1 MTSPG
6 RQTADSNQTG
16 KVWLVGAGP
25 GDPGLIT
32 IRGAQLLAE
41 ADLVLHDGLVNPL
54 VLKLARGQLERT
66 ARIRRDGQAI
76 VPQAEINE
84 RLIQEARMGKR
95 VVRLKGGDPYVF
107 GRGSEEAAALHAAGI
122 PFEVIPGIT
131 AAAAAAVY
139 AGISCT
145 HRDLASA
152 VALITAHEDS
162 TRDASR
168 LDFGALARFPG
179 TLVFYMALSR
189 LQFVCSELV
198 HHGLAATTPAAVVS
212 HASLPSQQVVTGTL
226 ADIHPLVV
234 AAGLR
239 PPSLL
244 IIGECVQQRS
254 QLNWFEQLPLFGL
267 TIGIARPE
275 DQSHDAAEL
284 VTRLGGEPVVMPLI
298 EIQPVD
304 EQFSVII
311 RQTIERLHDFQW
323 LIWTSANGVAEFFR
337 HLRLAGLDARALA
350 PLKLA
355 CVGDSTARKLAEF
368 SLNADLVPPHFNAE
382 SLAAELIRLGPGQ
395 RMLWA
400 KASRARD
407 TLPTLL
413 ENSGITLQQLVVYE
427 NRDVS
432 SLAAENIQQLREGR
446 IHWITLTSPAAA
458 RRLAELL
465 ERAQLEPASITA
477 RIASISPLT
486 SKAARNMNLP
496 VHAEAQAPDW
506 AQLLNSIAAA
516 HAARHS

>member
-6 RQTADSNQTG
+6 HHSADSQQTG

-32 IRGAQLLAE
+32 VRAAQLLAE

-54 VLKLARGQLERT
+54 LLKLARGQLERT

-76 VPQAEINE
+76 VPQIEINN
-84 RLIQEARMGKR
+84 RLIHEARMGKR

-122 PFEVIPGIT
+122 PFEVVPGIT
-131 AAAAAAVY
+131 ASAAAAVY

-168 LDFGALARFPG
+168 LDFSALARFPG

-189 LQFVCSELV
+189 LQFVCTELV
-198 HHGLAATTPAAVVS
+198 QHGLAADTPAAVVS
-212 HASLPSQQVVTGTL
+212 HASLPSQRVVTGTL
-226 ADIHPLVV
+226 ADMHSQVT

-244 IIGECVQQRS
+244 IIGECVQQRP

-284 VTRLGGEPVVMPLI
+284 VTRLGGAPVVMPLI
-298 EIQPVD
+298 EIRPVD
-304 EQFSVII
+304 EQLSAII

-323 LIWTSANGVAEFFR
+323 LIWTSANGVTEFFR
-337 HLRLAGLDARALA
+337 HLRLSGRDVRALA
-350 PLKLA
+350 SLKLA
-355 CVGDSTARKLAEF
+355 CVGDSTARKLSEF
-368 SLNADLVPPHFNAE
+368 SLNADLVPPQFNAE
-382 SLAAELIRLGPGQ
+382 SLAAELVRRAPGQ
-395 RMLWA
+395 KMLWA

-407 TLPTLL
+407 TLPSLL
-413 ENSGITLQQLVVYE
+413 ENAGIPLQQLVVYE
-427 NRDVS
+427 NRDVA
-432 SLAAENIQQLREGR
+432 SLAGETLQQLRDHAL
-446 IHWITLTSPAAA
+446 HWITLTSPAAA

-465 ERAQLEPASITA
+465 EHAQLEPSRITA
-477 RIASISPLT
+477 RIACISPLT
-486 SKAARNMNLP
+486 SKAARSVHLP
-496 VHAEAQAPDW
+496 VHAEAQTADW
-506 AQLLNSIAAA
+506 AQLLHAIAAA
-516 HAARHS
+516 NAAHHT

>member
-1 MTSPG
+1 MNNPGLQPAAPTS
-6 RQTADSNQTG
+6 TG

-32 IRGAQLLAE
+32 VRAAQLLAE

-54 VLKLARGQLERT
+54 LLKLASGQLERT
-66 ARIRRDGQAI
+66 ARIRRDGQSI
-76 VPQAEINE
+76 VPQTEIND
-84 RLIQEARMGKR
+84 RLIHEARLGKR
-95 VVRLKGGDPYVF
+95 VVRLKGGDPYIF
-107 GRGSEEAAALHAAGI
+107 GRGSEEAAALHAANV
-122 PFEVIPGIT
+122 PFEVVPGIT
-131 AAAAAAVY
+131 AASAAAVY

-152 VALITAHEDS
+152 VALITAHEDP
-162 TRDASR
+162 TRDTSR
-168 LDFGALARFPG
+168 LDFTALARFPG

-198 HHGLAATTPAAVVS
+198 RCGLAASTPAAVVS
-212 HASLPSQQVVTGTL
+212 HASLPSQKVVTGTL
-226 ADIHPLVV
+226 ADIHSHVLT
-234 AAGLR
+234 AGLR

-244 IIGECVQQRS
+244 IVGDCVQQRS

-304 EQFSVII
+304 QHQAALI
-311 RQTIERLHDFQW
+311 RHTIERLHDFQW
-323 LIWTSANGVAEFFR
+323 LIWTSANGVTEFFR
-337 HLRLAGLDARALA
+337 HLRLAGRDARALA
-350 PLKLA
+350 ALKLA

-368 SLNADLVPPHFNAE
+368 SLHADLVPPQFNAE
-382 SLAAELIRLGPGQ
+382 SLAHELIRLAPAQ
-395 RMLWA
+395 HMLWA

-407 TLPTLL
+407 TLPNLLANAGVTL
-413 ENSGITLQQLVVYE
+413 EQLVVYE
-427 NRDVS
+427 NRDVP
-432 SLAAENIQQLREGR
+432 SLATDTIQQLRDGSL
-446 IHWITLTSPAAA
+446 HWITLTSPAAA

-465 ERAQLEPASITA
+465 QHAQLEPASISA

-486 SKAARNMNLP
+486 TTAARKANLP
-496 VHAEAQAPDW
+496 VHAEAHAPDW
-506 AQLLNSIAAA
+506 AQLLDSIATATA
-516 HAARHS
+516 THHS